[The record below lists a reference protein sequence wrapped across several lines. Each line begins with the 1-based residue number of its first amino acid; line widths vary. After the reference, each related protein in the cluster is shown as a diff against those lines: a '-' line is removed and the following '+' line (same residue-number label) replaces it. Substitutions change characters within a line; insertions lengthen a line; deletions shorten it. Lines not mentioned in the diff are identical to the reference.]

1 MGFSGQLWPLYENK
15 GEKGDKGDKGDPG
28 INANNITWPFAW
40 GDATPQKIIT
50 VPAGFTV
57 QQISIIMQTAFD
69 VYSILT
75 LGDADNHSRLVSA
88 WQLDVTEANTYEINP
103 NIKYFVETDLNFY
116 LVLGNGCSMGNGL
129 IIVTLQE

>member
-1 MGFSGQLWPLYENK
+1 MGLSGQLWPIYENK

-28 INANNITWPFAW
+28 VNANNISFPFAW
-40 GDATPQKIIT
+40 GDATPQKIAT
-50 VPAGFTV
+50 VSAGFTV
-57 QQISIIMQTAFD
+57 QQISIVLLTAFD

-75 LGDADNHSRLVSA
+75 IGDAGDESRLVSA

-103 NIKYFVETDLNFY
+103 NIKYFVETDINLY
-116 LVLGNGCSMGNGL
+116 LILGNGCSTGNGL